1 MSRPFVYDATL
12 TAIAIAY
19 RNQALI
25 ADSVLPRVP
34 VGKKD
39 FKYLSFPMEESF
51 TIPDTKVPR
60 KGTPNEVEFHGVE
73 LSSSCEDYGLDDP
86 IPVDDI
92 DNAPDGYDPVS
103 RAVESLTDL
112 VLLDREVRAAS
123 LLFNPEN
130 YASSKIMT
138 LSGTSQFSDFT
149 NSDPVAVISE
159 AMDSCIM
166 RPNTMTIGRAAF
178 SVLRRHPKIVKAV
191 NGNSG
196 DSGLA
201 TRQAIADLLE
211 LQNLYVGES
220 FLNTAKKG
228 QTAAMQRVWGKHI
241 SLTYVNTQADTR
253 GGLTFGLTAQYG
265 TKVAGKRD
273 EDGGLR
279 GATRVRVG
287 ETVKELIVAKD
298 AGFFLQNVVA

>member
-1 MSRPFVYDATL
+1 ML

-19 RNQALI
+19 KNGAFI
-25 ADSVLPRVP
+25 ADNVLPRVP

-60 KGTPNEVEFHGVE
+60 KGTPNEVEFHGTE
-73 LSSSCEDYGLDDP
+73 LSASCEDYGLDDP
-86 IPVDDI
+86 IPTDDI
-92 DNAPDGYDPVS
+92 NNAPDGYDPVS
-103 RAVESLTDL
+103 RAVEGLTDL

-123 LLFNPEN
+123 LLFNPAN
-130 YASSKIMT
+130 YASSKTLT

-191 NGNSG
+191 NSNSG